1 VQCVILAGGLGTR
14 MRPVTAALPKAL
26 LPVGG
31 RPFAEWQLRWLSS
44 QGVTDVVFSI
54 GHLGHLIREFVGDG
68 AAWDLAV
75 RYVDEGGQLRGTG
88 GAVRLALDEGVLEE
102 SFFVLYGD
110 SYLSVDLGAVE
121 QAFGATPAAALMTVY
136 RNDGRFDRSNAV
148 FSESMVT
155 RYDKRATLPPPDM
168 RFIDYGLSVLRRQVV
183 DQRIPAGTVLD
194 LADVYSRLSA
204 DRLLAGYEVKERFY
218 EVGSVQGRADLEA
231 LLSAPDEPVG

>member
-1 VQCVILAGGLGTR
+1 MGPGRPLCRRGRSAAGHGWGRPARLGR
-14 MRPVTAALPKAL
+14 GG
-26 LPVGG
+26 VGG
-31 RPFAEWQLRWLSS
+31 VLLR
-44 QGVTDVVFSI
+44 
-54 GHLGHLIREFVGDG
+54 
-68 AAWDLAV
+68 A
-75 RYVDEGGQLRGTG
+75 LRGLLSLGGPRGG
-88 GAVRLALDEGVLEE
+88 GAGIR
-102 SFFVLYGD
+102 
-110 SYLSVDLGAVE
+110 GAP
-121 QAFGATPAAALMTVY
+121 GAALMTVY